1 MPAVWRR
8 GPAWAALAL
17 LLLALPAH
25 AVREWYDYYLEATDR
40 HIPAGRWQQA
50 LESLQQASRLKPASA
65 LREQTYGL
73 EFIDYLPYYHMAV
86 CQLRLGNPKEA
97 LDLLRTEEDRGAIRK
112 SPLFRELQRLRG
124 EAERL
129 QGQRL
134 ATRAREEA
142 LRLIKEADEL
152 YKDGKLDA
160 ALARLAYAQGAAATL
175 QDGQLLQGIADRS
188 ARIRADQ
195 KQQSDAAERAQ
206 RLEQLLAEGRTL
218 LEQGR
223 GTEAKMRFDQ
233 AVDLDPRSAAAL
245 EGQRQANERILAN
258 RTREAL
264 EQRLREGKALFEAGN
279 YGEALRPLTEAAA
292 DRGLPEAQALLDQA
306 QKLVDGLRRQREL
319 QAQLDDL
326 TAQGRRLMEQ
336 RKFPEAQVLFERAL
350 SLDPGNVV
358 LRELAASALDRTG
371 QTILERWF
379 PNKPPLLEILEPGPA
394 ETEVEAPSISVVGV
408 AIDERGLAE
417 IDFALDGHVV
427 KTLAVQPAS
436 PGEVAGKQS
445 FQEEFRL
452 REGANEITI
461 TARDASGLERSQTYR
476 VTRRLRFFERPAF
489 MPLALAGA
497 VGLLAVGWGVQAARR
512 RRARR
517 QRFNPYIAGAPVM
530 DEAMFFGR
538 QRLLARMMNM
548 LHHNSLMITGERRIG
563 KTTFLYHL
571 RRALETDEGTEYQFF
586 PVSIDLQGVAEASF
600 FHALMADVVDALTL
614 APDTL
619 ASLRFQVGN
628 DRYDGRDFSH
638 DLQRVIDELKTRTAR
653 RVKLT
658 LLIDE
663 ADVLNEYSERTNQR
677 LRSIFMKT
685 FSEHLVAVMSGVG
698 VRRVWKS
705 EGSPWYNFF
714 DEVELQPLAREEAEA
729 LVRQPVEG
737 VFRYDSEA
745 VEAILRES
753 QLKPYVIQ
761 KFCIHAIN
769 RMIEEGRT
777 SVSLEDVE
785 AVRELVRLE
794 GRDADPAVLRP
805 AVPA

>member
-1 MPAVWRR
+1 MPAARRR
-8 GPAWAALAL
+8 GPAWAVLAL
-17 LLLALPAH
+17 LVLALPAH

-40 HIPAGRWQQA
+40 HMPAGRWQPA
-50 LESLQQASRLKPASA
+50 LESLQKAVRLKPSSA

-73 EFIDYLPYYHMAV
+73 EFIDYLPYYQMAV

-97 LDLLRTEEDRGAIRK
+97 LELLRAEEDRGAIRK
-112 SPLFRELQRLRG
+112 SDRFRDLQALRR
-124 EAERL
+124 EAEAL

-142 LRLIKEADEL
+142 LRLVKEADEL
-152 YKDGKLDA
+152 AKDGKLDA
-160 ALARLAYAQGAAATL
+160 ALARLAVAQGAAATL
-175 QDGQLLQGIADRS
+175 QDGQLLQGIADRGT
-188 ARIRADQ
+188 RIRAEQ
-195 KQQSDAAERAQ
+195 KRQSEVSERSQ
-206 RLEQLLAEGRTL
+206 RLEQLLAEGLAL

-223 GTEAKMRFDQ
+223 GTEARMRFDQ
-233 AVDLDPRSAAAL
+233 ALDLDPRSAAAL

-258 RTREAL
+258 KTHEAL
-264 EQRLREGKALFEAGN
+264 VQRLQEGKALFEAGQ
-279 YGEALRPLTEAAA
+279 YDEALRPLTEAAA
-292 DRGLPEAQALLDQA
+292 DRGLPEAQRLLDQA
-306 QKLVDGLRRQREL
+306 QRLVDGLRRQRDL
-319 QAQLDDL
+319 QRQLDEL

-336 RKFPEAQVLFERAL
+336 RKFPEGLVLFERAL
-350 SLDPGNVV
+350 ALDPGNVV
-358 LRELAASALDRTG
+358 LRELAATALDRIG
-371 QTILERWF
+371 QTILERYM
-379 PNKPPLLEILEPGPA
+379 PNRPPLLEILEPGPA

-408 AIDERGLAE
+408 AIDERGLSE

-427 KTLAVQPAS
+427 RTVAARPAS
-436 PGEVAGKQS
+436 PGEVAGKATFS
-445 FQEEFRL
+445 EEFQL
-452 REGANEITI
+452 REGLNEITI

-489 MPLALAGA
+489 LPLALAGA
-497 VGLLAVGWGVQAARR
+497 VGLLGVGWGVQAARR
-512 RRARR
+512 RRAVRK
-517 QRFNPYIAGAPVM
+517 RFNPYIAGAPVM

-538 QRLLARMMNM
+538 QKLLARLLNM

-563 KTTFLYHL
+563 KTTFMYHL
-571 RRALETDEGTEYQFF
+571 RRALELDGATEYQYF
-586 PVSIDLQGVAEASF
+586 PVSIDLQGVAEGSF
-600 FHALMADVVDALTL
+600 FHALMADIVDALALSPGTL
-614 APDTL
+614 AE
-619 ASLRFQVGN
+619 LRFRTEAE
-628 DRYDGRDFSH
+628 RYDGRDFSH
-638 DLQRVIDELKTRTAR
+638 DLQRVIDELKTRTPR
-653 RVKLT
+653 LVKLA

-737 VFRYDSEA
+737 VFRYDNDA

-753 QLKPYVIQ
+753 RLKPYLIQ
-761 KFCIHAIN
+761 KYCVHSIN

-777 SVSLEDVE
+777 TVSLEDVE
-785 AVRELVRLE
+785 AVRDLVRRE
-794 GRDADPAVLRP
+794 GREVEADELEP

>member
-1 MPAVWRR
+1 MPAARRR
-8 GPAWAALAL
+8 GPVWAVLAL

-40 HIPAGRWQQA
+40 HMPAGRWQPA
-50 LESLQQASRLKPASA
+50 LEALQQAVRLKPASA

-73 EFIDYLPYYHMAV
+73 EFIDYLPYYQMAV

-97 LDLLRTEEDRGAIRK
+97 LELLRAEEDRGAIRK
-112 SPLFRELQRLRG
+112 SDRFRDLQSLRR
-124 EAERL
+124 EAEAL

-142 LRLIKEADEL
+142 LRLVKEADEL
-152 YKDGKLDA
+152 AKDGRLDA
-160 ALARLAYAQGAAATL
+160 ALARLALAQGAANTL
-175 QDGQLLQGIADRS
+175 QDGQLLQGIADRG
-188 ARIRADQ
+188 ARIRAEQ
-195 KQQSDAAERAQ
+195 KQQTEASERAQ
-206 RLEQLLAEGRTL
+206 RLEQLLAEGRSL

-223 GTEAKMRFDQ
+223 GTEAKIRFDQ
-233 AVDLDPRSAAAL
+233 AADLDPRSAAAL

-258 RTREAL
+258 QTHEAL
-264 EQRLREGKALFEAGN
+264 VQRLVEGRSLFEAGK
-279 YGEALRPLTEAAA
+279 YEEALRPLTEAAA
-292 DRGLPEAQALLDQA
+292 DRSLPEAQRLVDQA

-319 QAQLDDL
+319 QQHLDEL

-350 SLDPGNVV
+350 ALDPGNVV
-358 LRELAASALDRTG
+358 LRDLASTALDRIG
-371 QTILERWF
+371 QTILERF
-379 PNKPPLLEILEPGPA
+379 MPNRPPLLEILEPGPA

-427 KTLAVQPAS
+427 RTVPARPAS
-436 PGEVAGKQS
+436 PGEVAGKATFS
-445 FQEEFRL
+445 EEFRL
-452 REGANEITI
+452 REGPNEITI

-489 MPLALAGA
+489 LPLALAGA
-497 VGLLAVGWGVQAARR
+497 VGLLGVGWGVQAARR
-512 RRARR
+512 RRAVRK
-517 QRFNPYIAGAPVM
+517 RFNPYIAGAPVM
-530 DEAMFFGR
+530 DEDMFFGR
-538 QRLLARMMNM
+538 QKLLARLLNM

-563 KTTFLYHL
+563 KTTFMYHL
-571 RRALETDEGTEYQFF
+571 RRALEVDQATEYQYF
-586 PVSIDLQGVAEASF
+586 PVSIDLQGVAEPAF
-600 FHALMADVVDALTL
+600 FHALMADIVDALALSPETL
-614 APDTL
+614 AG
-619 ASLRFQVGN
+619 LRFRTDS

-653 RVKLT
+653 QVKLA

-714 DEVELQPLAREEAEA
+714 DEVELQALAREEAEA

-737 VFRYDSEA
+737 VFRYENEA

-761 KFCIHAIN
+761 KFCVHAIN

-777 SVSLEDVE
+777 TVSLEDVE
-785 AVRELVRLE
+785 AVRELVRRE
-794 GRDADPAVLRP
+794 GREPETELRP